1 MPVQGGE
8 VTTSAASILY
18 SGVLPS
24 LGMDG
29 WRDIPN
35 YWTIEYCT
43 GFNVIPEDLLDV
55 IGKLA
60 SIGIFNIAGDI
71 VLGQAAIAN
80 YSLSIDGLS
89 QSIGTTMSA
98 ENSAYSARI
107 KMYKDE
113 IKDSLAKLRSY
124 YRGVGVIS
132 M

>member
-1 MPVQGGE
+1 M
-8 VTTSAASILY
+8 
-18 SGVLPS
+18 
-24 LGMDG
+24 
-29 WRDIPN
+29 R
-35 YWTIEYCT
+35 
-43 GFNVIPEDLLDV
+43 FFDV

-107 KMYKDE
+107 RMYKDE
-113 IKDSLAKLRSY
+113 IKDSLNRLRNY